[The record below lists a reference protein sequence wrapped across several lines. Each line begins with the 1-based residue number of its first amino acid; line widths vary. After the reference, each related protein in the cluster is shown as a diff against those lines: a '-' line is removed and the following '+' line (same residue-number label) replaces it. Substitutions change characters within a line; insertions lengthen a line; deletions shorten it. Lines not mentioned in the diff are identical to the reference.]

1 MSHPEEI
8 GYAIPAAERGG
19 ILSRL
24 VRLNR
29 YLALLLIPAF
39 GIIGF
44 WPPYKDLEHARQRL
58 SELELQRDTY
68 KEKATRMQQKLHLIK
83 TDPQYLEVMARDR
96 LQLQKDGEKVF
107 RFEE

>member
-1 MSHPEEI
+1 MPSEEI
-8 GYAIPAAERGG
+8 GYAIPAAERRGVLTG
-19 ILSRL
+19 L

-29 YLALLLIPAF
+29 YALLLLIIPF

-58 SELELQRDTY
+58 GELELQRDTY
-68 KEKATRMQQKLHLIK
+68 KVKAASLEKKLELIK
-83 TDPQYLEVMARDR
+83 NDPEYLEVMARDR

>member
-1 MSHPEEI
+1 MPSEEI
-8 GYAIPAAERGG
+8 GSAIPAAERRGVLTG
-19 ILSRL
+19 L

-29 YLALLLIPAF
+29 YMLLLLIIPA

-44 WPPYKDLEHARQRL
+44 WPPYKDLERARQRL
-58 SELELQRDTY
+58 AEKEVLRDTK
-68 KEKATRMQQKLHLIK
+68 KEDLTRKQKKSDLIN
-83 TDPQYLEVMARDR
+83 TDPSYLEVVARDR

>member
-1 MSHPEEI
+1 MPSEEI
-8 GYAIPAAERGG
+8 GYAIPSAERRGL
-19 ILSRL
+19 LSGL

-29 YLALLLIPAF
+29 YLLLLLIIPA

-44 WPPYKDLEHARQRL
+44 WPPYKDLEQARQRL
-58 SELELQRDTY
+58 GALELQRDSARG
-68 KEKATRMQQKLHLIK
+68 KAARLERKLELIK
-83 TDPQYLEVMARDR
+83 TDPEYLEVMARDR

>member
-1 MSHPEEI
+1 MSPEEI
-8 GYAIPAAERGG
+8 GYALPAAERPG

-24 VRLNR
+24 VRMNR
-29 YLALLLIPAF
+29 YIGLLLLVPA

-44 WPPYKDLEHARQRL
+44 WPPYKDLKHAEQRL
-58 SELELQRDTY
+58 GELELQRDTF
-68 KEKATRMQQKLHLIK
+68 KDKATRLEKKLELIK
-83 TDPQYLEVMARDR
+83 NDPAYLEVMARDK